1 MSPVKYLIWQK
12 RGIAILFYGLLNL
25 PLDSIAQHRI
35 SGKFLFGNNSQ
46 PVSIPI
52 AMRLYRD
59 TTLCQLSA
67 SDQTGSFTF
76 SGLAAGPYRIEV
88 VSQIYQ
94 TSPQN
99 VTLIQSIESLII
111 PLAEKPGQLE
121 EVIVK
126 GKQMEIEVRPD
137 RVILPIESNPLFN
150 GQRLIDVLVYA
161 PQAQLDFMSR
171 KLSVNG
177 SPITQ
182 LYLNDRQIQLGPDGL
197 SDYLQNLQAGAYS
210 RVEIVTAPSAR
221 YESSGGAILLL
232 YTKRPP
238 GDGTLTDGQY
248 SIGYGQF
255 LKGSINLSSNWKKR
269 KTSGFFILSP
279 SRTNTFYQ
287 YTGWQELPLGG
298 YASTGQTRRLKSN
311 TLLMQTGFD
320 FQLRPKTQLGMLV
333 TLTPSDELETP
344 VGEATSRLTGQ
355 ATLAQTKS
363 ETFNDRHRL
372 SGSVNLNFCH
382 SFASNLQWSI
392 DLDGASYSDYN
403 QTGAAF
409 YGSSHQP
416 AGDVLRITYPTKTGI
431 ATAKTDMSKTVG
443 TVKWDWGAKYS
454 QIQMGNIP
462 RQDKLS
468 GYFKTIANQLT
479 QEYAYNERTAGLY
492 TSAQFKWNNW
502 VINSGLRLESTW
514 YAGETRNQS
523 GKQEAVDKKYTF
535 LFPSL
540 TLSRS
545 LKKDMPL
552 TLSYNRRIVRPGFE
566 ALNPAYLVLDGVT
579 YYRGNPLLQPMLSS
593 SVQAVLVLP
602 NRISF
607 TLAFQ
612 EFTNRHT
619 QVLYRNDPSTAT
631 ILNTYINVDAETRG
645 QLSLIIPRQLTKQWQ
660 ITLATSGYLM
670 KFYSSFG
677 GENFRTS
684 QPFATF
690 RLTNNLML
698 PKWSASLSVVG
709 RTKGV
714 SAYLQ
719 FRPIVY
725 ADAGL
730 TRTLTNN
737 RSLRFALTDLFH
749 SVRTINYGNSLNGGM
764 VGFNHRF
771 ESRVF
776 TFTYSHKFGNRKVSA
791 FSRRAYGSETE
802 QERAR

>member
-1 MSPVKYLIWQK
+1 MYPKKYLIWQQK
-12 RGIAILFYGLLNL
+12 GMIILFYSLLSL
-25 PLDSIAQHRI
+25 PFNGIAQYRI
-35 SGKFLFGNNSQ
+35 SGKLLLGDSPQ
-46 PVSIPI
+46 PVPIPV

-59 TTLCQLSA
+59 TTLYQLAA
-67 SDQTGSFTF
+67 SDQTGSFNF
-76 SGLAAGPYRIEV
+76 SGLAAGMYRIEV

-94 TSPQN
+94 ATPRSL
-99 VTLIQSIESLII
+99 TLTESLESLFI
-111 PLAEKPGQLE
+111 PLTDKPGQLK
-121 EVIVK
+121 EVIIK
-126 GKQMEIEVRPD
+126 GKQMDIEVRPD

-150 GQRLIDVLVYA
+150 GQRLIDVLAYA
-161 PQAQLDFMSR
+161 PQAQLDFISR

-177 SPITQ
+177 LPVTQ
-182 LYLNDRQIQLGPDGL
+182 LYLNDRLLQFGPGGL

-210 RVEIVTAPSAR
+210 RVEILTAPSAR

-238 GDGTLTDGQY
+238 GDGTITDGQY

-255 LKGSINLSSNWKKR
+255 LKGAINLSSNWKKG
-269 KTSGFFILSP
+269 KTSGFVILSP
-279 SRTNTFYQ
+279 SRTNTFFE

-298 YASTGQTRRLKSN
+298 YASTSQIRRLRGN
-311 TLLMQTGFD
+311 ALLMQTGFD
-320 FQLRPKTQLGMLV
+320 YQLRPKTQLGMLL
-333 TLTPSDELETP
+333 TLTPAKELETP
-344 VGEATSRLTGQ
+344 VSEATSRLTGQ
-355 ATLAQTKS
+355 TPLEQTRS
-363 ETFNDRHRL
+363 ETFNDRHKL
-372 SGSVNLNFCH
+372 SGSVNLNFRH
-382 SFASNLQWSI
+382 SYAKNSQWSI
-392 DLDGASYSDYN
+392 DLDAASYSDYN
-403 QTGAAF
+403 QTGAVF
-409 YGSSHQP
+409 YGPTHQL
-416 AGDVLRITYPTKTGI
+416 AGDVLRITYPTKTAI
-431 ATAKTDMSKTVG
+431 ATAKTDLRKTIG
-443 TVKWDWGAKYS
+443 RVKWDWGAKYS

-462 RQDKLS
+462 RQEELS
-468 GYFKTIANQLT
+468 GYFKTISNQLT
-479 QEYAYNERTAGLY
+479 QEYSYNERTAGIY
-492 TSAQFKWNNW
+492 TSAQFNSNNW
-502 VINSGLRLESTW
+502 AINSGLRLESTW
-514 YAGETRNQS
+514 YAGEARSQS

-540 TLSRS
+540 TATRS

-593 SVQAVLVLP
+593 SLQAVLVLP

-612 EFTNRHT
+612 EFTNRPT
-619 QVLYRNDPSTAT
+619 QVLFRNDPSTTT
-631 ILNTYINVDAETRG
+631 ILNTYINVNAETRG
-645 QLSLIIPRQLTKQWQ
+645 QLSVLIPRQLTKQWQ
-660 ITLATSGYLM
+660 MTLATTGYLM

-677 GENFRTS
+677 GENFRIS

-690 RLTNNLML
+690 RLTNSWTL
-698 PKWSASLSVVG
+698 PKWSASLSLTG
-709 RTKGV
+709 RTKSA

-730 TRTLTNN
+730 TRMLSNN
-737 RSLRFALTDLFH
+737 RSLRLALTDVFH
-749 SVRTINYGNSLNGGM
+749 SIRTINYGNSLNGGT

-776 TFTYSHKFGNRKVSA
+776 TFTYSHKFGNRKVNA
-791 FSRRAYGSETE
+791 FNRRAFGSETE